1 MKGLALA
8 AAARIFKA
16 MEANEMRITVSRQ
29 ARFFTLGGNGG
40 RAAVFWIVLHGYG
53 QLAEFFMEKFKPVA
67 TDSRRIIAP
76 EGLSRFYTQGFSGRV
91 GASWMTREMRSEE
104 IEDYLAYLDR
114 VYDEIPPEAQ
124 VYLLGFSQGAATA
137 ARWFYSG
144 RRKLK
149 GLVLWCGV
157 FPPDLPEPQEPQTS
171 DLPLMVVR
179 ATDDPFD
186 SPEVEAEMKRNL
198 QKVKSSPRVYTF
210 SGGHE
215 VLDKPLVEVVQEME
229 NKGL

>member
-1 MKGLALA
+1 
-8 AAARIFKA
+8 
-16 MEANEMRITVSRQ
+16 MEAKEMRIPVSRQ
-29 ARFFTLGGNGG
+29 ARIWTLGGDGG
-40 RAAVFWIVLHGYG
+40 DAAVFWVVLHGYG
-53 QLAEFFMEKFKPVA
+53 QLAEFFVRKFGA
-67 TDSRRIIAP
+67 IASEHRMIIAP

-157 FPPDLPEPQEPQTS
+157 FPPDLPEPQEPQAS

-198 QKVKSSPRVYTF
+198 QKVTLSPRLYTF
-210 SGGHE
+210 SGGHDL
-215 VLDKPLVEVVQEME
+215 LDKPLVEVVREME
-229 NKGL
+229 NLRS

>member
-1 MKGLALA
+1 
-8 AAARIFKA
+8 
-16 MEANEMRITVSRQ
+16 MRIPVSRQ
-29 ARFFTLGGNGG
+29 ARIWTLGGDGSD
-40 RAAVFWIVLHGYG
+40 AVIFWVVLHGYG
-53 QLAEFFMEKFKPVA
+53 QLAEFFVRKFGA
-67 TDSRRIIAP
+67 IASEHRMIIAP

-157 FPPDLPEPQEPQTS
+157 FPPDLPEPQEPQAS
-171 DLPLMVVR
+171 DCP
-179 ATDDPFD
+179 
-186 SPEVEAEMKRNL
+186 
-198 QKVKSSPRVYTF
+198 
-210 SGGHE
+210 
-215 VLDKPLVEVVQEME
+215 
-229 NKGL
+229 